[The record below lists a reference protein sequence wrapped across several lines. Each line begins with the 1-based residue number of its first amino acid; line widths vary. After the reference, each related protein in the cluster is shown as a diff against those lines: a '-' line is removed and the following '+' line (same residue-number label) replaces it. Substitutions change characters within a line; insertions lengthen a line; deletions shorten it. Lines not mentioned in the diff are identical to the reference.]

1 MFQKKGDIPT
11 LKNIKLRSSVLVQV
25 LIRPLSIEVE
35 ANKRRN
41 LCLSLFVTSS
51 RTPFTAL
58 QTVSSDMKVK
68 QRQSNATH
76 ASRSFNAS
84 SSIGLICFSLISQM
98 VRLMSFAIL
107 PHWSMRS
114 RKSSLFFIVS
124 FEHGRPF
131 NNVFLTMD
139 KIYLDGKQDRRGC
152 GQYRF
157 ADFEGHQVLH
167 YVDGPDNAGQRV
179 QNLLSV
185 AIGVALHDTVFLWH
199 DFRYCSRVSD
209 GILGL
214 KQTQPIHTYLQLVAL
229 RSEGNA
235 SGSG

>member
-76 ASRSFNAS
+76 PSRSFNAS

-152 GQYRF
+152 GQYRLPISRGTRSF
-157 ADFEGHQVLH
+157 TVLMA
-167 YVDGPDNAGQRV
+167 PITRV
-179 QNLLSV
+179 NEFKTSSLCPSV
-185 AIGVALHDTVFLWH
+185 LPFMTRFFFGMT
-199 DFRYCSRVSD
+199 S
-209 GILGL
+209 GI
-214 KQTQPIHTYLQLVAL
+214 V
-229 RSEGNA
+229 RE
-235 SGSG
+235 